1 MFATRI
7 KVLLSFAATGFS
19 VAFAPTALI
28 NPISARRRLNHFH
41 SVLNNEKTDVGGG
54 GSFEFVG
61 EVITKGKLVVTFEPD
76 VPEPTPKPPSPTP
89 PPREALTGVRLPP
102 GEIPPAIND
111 ANVQA
116 RIEAFFPVMA
126 NAVLPLFGQPKSLGL
141 ERVQDAWI
149 KTTLD
154 GTVGNHPDY
163 KHFGTDDN
171 CAKTLAYLV
180 KTDPFFASALTK
192 THFGFE
198 LRSFDKKD
206 PDAKDEKASSFRKL
220 VSNLDGAGHRVN
232 FYFNSDMEI
241 TSYRVYDDVT
251 GSRIFQFLD
260 GEKDE
265 KLDYWASSAIYNTF
279 FYAEAVHATIHVF
292 HYLLTSAF
300 QYVSEDYEEMHQW
313 AKFYANNVQ
322 KTYDQ
327 VADLLIR
334 DAPVPGLLDGEGE
347 NLKRYN
353 AIITGVNGFGA
364 APSPTRKILSDLMN
378 QWGQSSTASGWLD
391 GMMNISRKDMEKAG
405 ILTQYNKQVDLVAPF
420 ANDAANAFRDINA
433 DKTTIAELRLKDYLK
448 RCGTFTSTI
457 DSLDSWIELMSVTGD
472 FHGSTLGFT
481 RLIAMADV
489 VRWRNIKDSKW
500 EAPDIDMILTTSAT
514 AIGLEDGRHT
524 MTATIDA
531 PYSQELQDVLNK
543 YDKEATRM
551 KEEYEIEIQK
561 HPDFNDYGWILSE
574 FCTDNFDGKQLTS
587 ATYF

>member
-19 VAFAPTALI
+19 VAFAPIALI
-28 NPISARRRLNHFH
+28 SPRRRLNHFH
-41 SVLNNEKTDVGGG
+41 SILNNEETDVGGG

-61 EVITKGKLVVTFEPD
+61 EVTTKGKLVVTFEPD
-76 VPEPTPKPPSPTP
+76 VPEPTPTPPSPAP
-89 PPREALTGVRLPP
+89 PPREVFTGMSLPP

-111 ANVQA
+111 ATVQA
-116 RIEAFFPVMA
+116 KIDAFLPVMA
-126 NAVLPLFGQPKSLGL
+126 NAVLPMFGQPKLLGL

-149 KTTLD
+149 KTTLN
-154 GTVGNHPDY
+154 GTVANHPDY
-163 KHFGTDDN
+163 KYFGTDN
-171 CAKTLAYLV
+171 KAKALTYLV

-192 THFGFE
+192 TCIGFE
-198 LRSFDKKD
+198 LRSFDIKD
-206 PDAKDEKASSFRKL
+206 PDAKDENASLFRKL

-251 GSRIFQFLD
+251 GSRIFQFG

-313 AKFYANNVQ
+313 AKFYANNIQ
-322 KTYDQ
+322 SKYDQ

-334 DAPVPGLLDGEGE
+334 DAPVPGPLDFTGE

-353 AIITGVNGFGA
+353 AVITGVNGFGA
-364 APSPTRKILSDLMN
+364 EPNPTKEILLDMMN
-378 QWGQSSTASGWLD
+378 RWGQSSTASGWLD
-391 GMMNISRKDMEKAG
+391 FMMNISRKDMEKAG
-405 ILTQYNKQVDLVAPF
+405 ILTEFYKQVDLVAPF
-420 ANDAANAFRDINA
+420 AKDAANAFRDINA

-448 RCGTFTSTI
+448 RCGSFTSTI
-457 DSLDSWIELMSVTGD
+457 DSLDSWIQLMSVTGD
-472 FHGSTLGFT
+472 VHGATLGFT
-481 RLIAMADV
+481 RLVAMPDV
-489 VRWRNIKDSKW
+489 MRWRNIKDSKW
-500 EAPDIDMILTTSAT
+500 EAPDTDMILKITAT

-531 PYSQELQDVLNK
+531 PYNQKLQDVLDN
-543 YDKEATRM
+543 YDKETTRM
-551 KEEYEIEIQK
+551 KEEYEIQIQK
-561 HPDFNDYGWILSE
+561 DPDFNDYGWILSG
-574 FCTDNFDGKQLTS
+574 FCTDDFDGKQLTS